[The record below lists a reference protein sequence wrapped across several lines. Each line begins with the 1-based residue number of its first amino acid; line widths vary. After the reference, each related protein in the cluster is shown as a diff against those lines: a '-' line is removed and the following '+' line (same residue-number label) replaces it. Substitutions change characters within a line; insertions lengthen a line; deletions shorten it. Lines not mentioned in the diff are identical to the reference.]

1 MVAGDTFLPRP
12 LIFIVLHVRFL
23 YMYTVQSICCWRMYN
38 VSYTIISF
46 VAGGIWGPNSGQ
58 FLPARKRAGRKVVV
72 FMYVL
77 LKLSSRDK

>member
-1 MVAGDTFLPRP
+1 MVAGVTFLPRP

-23 YMYTVQSICCWRMYN
+23 YMYTVQFICCWRMYN
-38 VSYTIISF
+38 

-77 LKLSSRDK
+77 LKLSSRDKY